1 MNIIV
6 LDGYTLNPGDL
17 EWAELEKLGNLTVY
31 DRTRPDEV
39 VERAKEAD
47 GVIVNKQ
54 KLNRATLAQLP
65 QLKYI
70 GVSATGVNNVDL
82 AAAKEFGITV
92 TNVGG
97 YSTNSVAQHTFG
109 LILALTNHIELHS
122 QSVSRGEWATAK
134 DWSYTLSPLVELNGK
149 SLGLIGLGSIGE
161 AVANIALSFG
171 MKVSAYRKNA
181 AKGFPPGIHSTG
193 LEELFVQSD
202 IVSLHCPLTP
212 ETEGIVNAESLSLMK
227 TTSYLINT
235 GRGPLIAEED
245 LARALHDGKIAGAG
259 LDVLSDEP
267 PKAGNPLLQAPNC
280 IITPH
285 NAWASFEARKRL
297 MTLVAGNLRAF
308 QEGNS
313 RNVVA

>member
-17 EWAELEKLGNLTVY
+17 EWTELEKLGNLTVY
-31 DRTRPDEV
+31 DRTPPGEV
-39 VERAKEAD
+39 AGRAREAD
-47 GVIVNKQ
+47 AVIVNKQ
-54 KLNRATLAQLP
+54 KLNRETLAQLP

-82 AAAKEFGITV
+82 AAAKEFGISV

-122 QSVSRGEWATAK
+122 QSVFRGEWVSAS
-134 DWSYTLSPLVELNGK
+134 DWSYTISPLVELNGK

-181 AKGFPPGIHSTG
+181 AKGFPPGIQPMG
-193 LEELFVQSD
+193 LQELFGQSD

-235 GRGPLIAEED
+235 GRGPLIVEED
-245 LARALHDGKIAGAG
+245 LAAALHDGKIAGAG

-297 MTLVAGNLRAF
+297 MSLVAGNLKAF
-308 QEGNS
+308 LEGNS
-313 RNVVA
+313 RNVVV

>member
-31 DRTRPDEV
+31 DRTPAGEV
-39 VERAKEAD
+39 AGRAKEAD
-47 GVIVNKQ
+47 AVIVNKQ
-54 KLNRATLAQLP
+54 RLNRETLAQLP

-82 AAAKEFGITV
+82 EAAREFGITV

-122 QSVSRGEWATAK
+122 QSVLRGEWTSAK

-181 AKGFPPGIHSTG
+181 AKGFPPGIHSLS

-227 TTSYLINT
+227 KTSFLINT

-245 LARALHDGKIAGAG
+245 LAAALRDGKIAGAG
-259 LDVLSDEP
+259 LDVLSEEP

-297 MTLVAGNLRAF
+297 MTLVAGNLKAF

>member
-17 EWAELEKLGNLTVY
+17 EWTELEKLGNLTVY
-31 DRTRPDEV
+31 DRTSSGEV
-39 VERAKEAD
+39 AERAKEAD
-47 GVIVNKQ
+47 AVIVNKQ
-54 KLNRATLAQLP
+54 KLNRETLAQLP

-82 AAAKEFGITV
+82 AAAKESGITV

-109 LILALTNHIELHS
+109 LILALANHIELHS
-122 QSVSRGEWATAK
+122 QSVLRGEWASAK

-149 SLGLIGLGSIGE
+149 TLGLIGLGSIGE

-171 MKVSAYRKNA
+171 MKVGAYRKNA
-181 AKGFPPGIHSTG
+181 AKGFPPGIHSVS

-212 ETEGIVNAESLSLMK
+212 ETEGIVNVESLSLMK
-227 TTSYLINT
+227 STSYLINT
-235 GRGPLIAEED
+235 GRGPLIVEED
-245 LARALHDGKIAGAG
+245 LAAALHDGQIAGAG
-259 LDVLSDEP
+259 LDVLSEEP
-267 PKAGNPLLQAPNC
+267 PKAGNPLLHAPNC

-297 MTLVAGNLRAF
+297 MTLVAGNLKAF
-308 QEGNS
+308 REGNS
-313 RNVVA
+313 LNVVA